1 MEKKNANFC
10 GVVFLQSCRTC
21 FFQAHQAGHLG
32 QNAVLLLFTIFTRLN
47 VHLSPSGKASFSAK
61 IFFLIVTPG
70 YRYRYVNS
78 RVLTFNVVL
87 WEVRSNVADPDQL
100 DPSVLFPWIRIQ
112 QKPLINVYP

>member
-1 MEKKNANFC
+1 MSISRPLVRHLTLQKSSFL
-10 GVVFLQSCRTC
+10 VVT
-21 FFQAHQAGHLG
+21 G
-32 QNAVLLLFTIFTRLN
+32 
-47 VHLSPSGKASFSAK
+47 
-61 IFFLIVTPG
+61 TPG